1 MTFNLITFFEGL
13 AVTFGLIMAIGM
25 QNAFVL
31 KQGIMRNHV
40 LAVVLVCAFSDSIL
54 IILGVNGLGQL
65 WESNLVLQKL
75 ANWGGILFLSCY
87 GIKSFLSAFK
97 NKDMVIYNETDYQ
110 SLKYVILVAFSVS
123 FLNPHG
129 FLDTCVF
136 MSSIASNFSEELRP
150 SFTIGAISASFIWFT
165 VLGFGARYLRKLFEK
180 QIAWKILDIV
190 IGCMMFA
197 IVLSLLIK
205 II

>member
-1 MTFNLITFFEGL
+1 MFFFCFNNNITDTKFSRRLIQQKRYTFFISYKKFSALPFYNLIT
-13 AVTFGLIMAIGM
+13 
-25 QNAFVL
+25 
-31 KQGIMRNHV
+31 
-40 LAVVLVCAFSDSIL
+40 DSIL